1 MTGESWSEPTWSVD
15 QLRKLA
21 NRIKS
26 LLRVNKV
33 TSPISTLMLSA
44 FMLEIGLLIY
54 SQFLPLMLPGL
65 PQILPNPPPEW
76 FYGVLILTFMIST
89 VLYIVAGSI
98 HGRLSYLLE
107 RYNKVGLVVKIR
119 CEKCGRTDERTWR
132 KDDYIFKDEG
142 VCACGGPRFI
152 SQVYVMPL
160 PLKKPLPE

>member
-1 MTGESWSEPTWSVD
+1 MTGEPWSEPTWSVD

-26 LLRVNKV
+26 LVRVNKV
-33 TSPISTLMLSA
+33 TSPISTLMLTA

-54 SQFLPLMLPGL
+54 AQFLPAMLPGL
-65 PQILPNPPPEW
+65 PRILLPES
-76 FYGVLILTFMIST
+76 FFGVLILTFMIST
-89 VLYIVAGSI
+89 VVYIVAGSI
-98 HGRLSYLLE
+98 RDRLSYLLE
-107 RYNKVGLVVKIR
+107 RYNRVGVVVKIR

-142 VCACGGPRFI
+142 VCACGGPRSI

-160 PLKKPLPE
+160 PLKKPLTE

>member
-1 MTGESWSEPTWSVD
+1 MPGEPWSEPTWSVD

-54 SQFLPLMLPGL
+54 SQFLPAMLPGL
-65 PQILPNPPPEW
+65 PQILLPEW
-76 FYGVLILTFMIST
+76 FFGVLILTFMIST
-89 VLYIVAGSI
+89 VVYIVAGSI
-98 HGRLSYLLE
+98 RDRLSYLLE
-107 RYNKVGLVVKIR
+107 RYNRVGVVAKIR

-160 PLKKPLPE
+160 PLKKSLPE